1 MQWVKKLHKVS
12 FRFWDFNSIINTGCS
27 LTDQHVLSPS
37 NPKYNDWFFQIY
49 EDLNNHSEIRNT
61 QILQVL
67 NFRTVCKNCCK
78 SDKINGHVWL
88 NWWHNMLIW
97 QRITCAKKEYIIKC
111 MQLENIFNPIV
122 DDAHSS
128 QSSINFS
135 RCNIMTPW
143 LHFSKYIS
151 HLSEAKVKYFIIQNS
166 NLSVAHE

>member
-1 MQWVKKLHKVS
+1 MVMFGYMVTQYVDLIKNYLYKEG
-12 FRFWDFNSIINTGCS
+12 IS
-27 LTDQHVLSPS
+27 L
-37 NPKYNDWFFQIY
+37 K
-49 EDLNNHSEIRNT
+49 
-61 QILQVL
+61 
-67 NFRTVCKNCCK
+67 
-78 SDKINGHVWL
+78 
-88 NWWHNMLIW
+88 ML
-97 QRITCAKKEYIIKC
+97 
-111 MQLENIFNPIV
+111 LENIFNPIV